1 MTDLEYPDFLAERK
15 AFQTVSNLNHDS
27 VAEQADGHDNGKDFP
42 EQNKEKDLVDSY
54 PADLLLPFLL
64 PSKLESYPDLVLR
77 VVGILKLLYSPSSQ
91 FLQVCGLKGLADAFR
106 EA

>member
-1 MTDLEYPDFLAERK
+1 MTDLEYLDFLAERK
-15 AFQTVSNLNHDS
+15 AFQTASGLGHGS
-27 VAEQADGHDNGKDFP
+27 EAEQADGHDNGKDFP

-77 VVGILKLLYSPSSQ
+77 VVGILKL
-91 FLQVCGLKGLADAFR
+91 
-106 EA
+106 

>member
-15 AFQTVSNLNHDS
+15 AFQTASGLGHGS
-27 VAEQADGHDNGKDFP
+27 EAEQADGHDNGKDFP

-91 FLQVCGLKGLADAFR
+91 FLQVCGSRGLADAFR
-106 EA
+106 VA